1 MIFDSIYCF
10 STWSRETI
18 EETVSVEFKTWK
30 EVSLD
35 IILYGK
41 DFENN
46 IAIQNHVESIICSS
60 NYMEVF
66 IFYIN
71 FLQKDIFCTYV
82 HNYIYFRKEKLKF
95 KELSL
100 NIISID

>member
-1 MIFDSIYCF
+1 MVFNSMYYFSI
-10 STWSRETI
+10 WSKEII
-18 EETVSVEFKTWK
+18 EETVNAEFKSLK
-30 EVSLD
+30 EISLD
-35 IILYGK
+35 TILYGK
-41 DFENN
+41 DFVNN
-46 IAIQNHVESIICSS
+46 EAIQKHVESIICSS
-60 NYMEVF
+60 NYVEVS

-71 FLQKDIFCTYV
+71 FLQKDIVCIYV